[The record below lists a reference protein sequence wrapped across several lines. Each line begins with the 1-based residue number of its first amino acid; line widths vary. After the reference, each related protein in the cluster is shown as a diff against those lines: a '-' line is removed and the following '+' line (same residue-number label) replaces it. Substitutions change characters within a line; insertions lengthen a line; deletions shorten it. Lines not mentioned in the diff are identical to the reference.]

1 MDKMKNSGMSETM
14 QTLTRKSA
22 CVMLSL
28 LLLLSAVLPVKAAAE
43 TASAKVVRVGSFE
56 DTFNYVNEKGA
67 RKGYGYELLET
78 LSGYTG
84 WQFEYVTCDWSDCF
98 EKLKNGEIDIIG
110 GISYTEDRTQEMLFS
125 DEPMGVE
132 KYYLYADLSRADISA
147 SDFKTL
153 NGQKIG
159 VLMGTEPEV
168 MLAEWEEKYGLKTEH
183 VNISNNEDVKQKL
196 ANHEIDCFVSLEES
210 FWAERGISTITR
222 VGESGIYYAINKN
235 RHDIKEELDDAMRAL
250 DEAVPFYTADLYKR
264 YFSMDYTP
272 ILTGEEKAWLRKHG
286 AIRMGFLASDSG
298 VSTFDPATGE
308 FTGVI
313 TDYIQFAADCLGN
326 QELEFQLVGYDSKE
340 AELDALKSGEIDMI
354 FHCDQNPNLAEEYHF
369 ACTNTTWTSNLMAV
383 TNKQHFNENN
393 VNRIAVP
400 QNKLSLKKYLAFY
413 YPQWEIV
420 DCDTQEDAARLV
432 KDGQADCFVTGISS
446 ENKYSKKYSF
456 YSVPLV
462 NPVRS
467 CFAVNSG
474 NRSLLSILNKTI
486 KAMPVNMLVGAL
498 AMYKSSARKVT
509 LSDFIKDNFFKVMLI
524 SSIAVAVV
532 LLTILML
539 LQKARKAEAAAR
551 KAASDTQELN
561 AKLQVAVEKAETANR
576 AKSTFL
582 SNMSHD
588 IRTPM
593 NAIIGFTTLALSNI
607 DDTDR
612 VKDYLGKT
620 LASSNHLLSL
630 INDVLDMS
638 RIESGKIHLEEVEVN
653 LSDVLHDLKT
663 IVSGQIYAKQLEL
676 YMDVMDVTD
685 EDVYC
690 DKTRLNQIL
699 LNLLSNAIKFTP
711 AGGTVSV
718 RVRQLAGKVHGCGQ
732 YEFRIKDNG
741 IGMSQEFAQK
751 IFEPFE
757 RERTSTVSG
766 IQGTGLGMAITK
778 NIVDMMGGTIEV
790 QTAQGKGTEFT
801 VCVPMRAQTEQRP
814 VEKITELEGL
824 KALVVDDDFNTC
836 DSVTKMLVKV
846 GMRAEWT
853 LSGKEAVLRAR
864 QSIEMSDA
872 YHAYIIDWRLPDM
885 NGIEVTRQIRSLHDD
900 TPIIIL
906 TAYDWSDIEVEA
918 KAAGVTAFCS
928 KPMFMSDLRETLMSA
943 LGQKPADAVQRLL
956 PEKNADF
963 KGKHILLVEDN
974 ELNREIAQEI
984 LQEYGFLVDTAE
996 NGAVAVE
1003 KVSTA
1008 APGSYDLVLMDVQ
1021 MPIMDGYTA
1030 TRKIRA
1036 LDDPAR
1042 AKLPILAMTA
1052 NAFDEDRRNALESG
1066 MNGFLSKPIVIGDL
1080 VQELHKIL

>member
-1 MDKMKNSGMSETM
+1 MADEKHESKRNCHPR
-14 QTLTRKSA
+14 QKWLPVA
-22 CVMLSL
+22 AIL
-28 LLLLSAVLPVKAAAE
+28 LLVFLAVGFSVQYISFVSQTIYQESTSHLEEVLHKSNNMLKEMVRKNLTYLHLYNGCTSDEAEIQAYIEAAQQSTGFAEFYFLTYDGNYMTVTGETGYLGLQTNLDERLAHDEDVVVNTALPGKPQMLAFICPETQGSYRGFAYDAIAISYYNDAVLRLLDNSAFE
-43 TASAKVVRVGSFE
+43 GNAS
-56 DTFNYVNEKGA
+56 NYVIYPDGRVVIDNSVN
-67 RKGYGYELLET
+67 RKET
-78 LSGYTG
+78 IYNFLATLRDHSDLSEE
-84 WQFEYVTCDWSDCF
+84 QILALSDAF
-98 EKLKNGEIDIIG
+98 AQGSSGNLKVKLGDT
-110 GISYTEDRTQEMLFS
+110 S
-125 DEPMGVE
+125 
-132 KYYLYADLSRADISA
+132 YYLVYEGTAVQNWTMVGLVPVSIVNA
-147 SDFKTL
+147 S
-153 NGQKIG
+153 
-159 VLMGTEPEV
+159 
-168 MLAEWEEKYGLKTEH
+168 
-183 VNISNNEDVKQKL
+183 
-196 ANHEIDCFVSLEES
+196 
-210 FWAERGISTITR
+210 
-222 VGESGIYYAINKN
+222 
-235 RHDIKEELDDAMRAL
+235 LDQL
-250 DEAVPFYTADLYKR
+250 WFYTVQIVAGIVLGFAVLVILLIARRSHITLRRKDTEIR
-264 YFSMDYTP
+264 YRDV
-272 ILTGEEKAWLRKHG
+272 L
-286 AIRMGFLASDSG
+286 
-298 VSTFDPATGE
+298 
-308 FTGVI
+308 
-313 TDYIQFAADCLGN
+313 
-326 QELEFQLVGYDSKE
+326 FQ
-340 AELDALKSGEIDMI
+340 
-354 FHCDQNPNLAEEYHF
+354 
-369 ACTNTTWTSNLMAV
+369 
-383 TNKQHFNENN
+383 
-393 VNRIAVP
+393 
-400 QNKLSLKKYLAFY
+400 KLSLNVDDVFLMLDAETSKADYVSPNIGRLLGIPWRNVRQDVHALVAL
-413 YPQWEIV
+413 YPKDDPDRDKNFLEGLHRGEQREW
-420 DCDTQEDAARLV
+420 DAAYLHQETREPRWFHIVAMGSEVEGKTKYILV
-432 KDGQADCFVTGISS
+432 MSDRTADKQVNQA
-446 ENKYSKKYSF
+446 
-456 YSVPLV
+456 
-462 NPVRS
+462 
-467 CFAVNSG
+467 
-474 NRSLLSILNKTI
+474 
-486 KAMPVNMLVGAL
+486 
-498 AMYKSSARKVT
+498 
-509 LSDFIKDNFFKVMLI
+509 LSD
-524 SSIAVAVV
+524 AVA
-532 LLTILML
+532 
-539 LQKARKAEAAAR
+539 A
-551 KAASDTQELN
+551 
-561 AKLQVAVEKAETANR
+561 AETANR

-607 DDTDR
+607 DDKDR
-612 VKDYLGKT
+612 VKDYLAKT

-676 YMDVMDVTD
+676 YMDAMDVTD

-718 RVRQLAGKVHGCGQ
+718 RVRQLAGQVRGCGQ

-741 IGMSQEFAQK
+741 IGMSPEFAKK

-757 RERTSTVSG
+757 RERTSTVSR

-790 QTAQGKGTEFT
+790 QTAQGKGSEFIIR
-801 VCVPMRAQTEQRP
+801 VPLRVQAEHRP

-864 QSIEMSDA
+864 QSIEMSDV
-872 YHAYIIDWRLPDM
+872 YHAYLIDWRLPDM

-928 KPMFMSDLRETLMSA
+928 KPMFLSDLRETLMSA
-943 LGQKPADAVQRLL
+943 LGQKQTDAAQELL
-956 PEKNADF
+956 PPKDADF
-963 KGKHILLVEDN
+963 KGRQILLVEDN

-984 LQEYGFLVDTAE
+984 LREYGFRVATAE

-1021 MPIMDGYTA
+1021 MPVMDGYTA
-1030 TRKIRA
+1030 TRQIRA
-1036 LDDPAR
+1036 LENPAL
-1042 AKLPILAMTA
+1042 AGVPILAMTA
-1052 NAFDEDRRNALESG
+1052 NAFDEDRRRAMESG